1 MVEPCRVARV
11 ARVAGRAE
19 GALRFEHQRSL
30 GFERSHRACLI
41 FNSSKNHQTSTR
53 EVDLTF
59 SRMLADLIVRSKDVK
74 DHERLSLL
82 LESRFMSLL
91 LQLQLQ

>member
-1 MVEPCRVARV
+1 VVEPCRVARV

-41 FNSSKNHQTSTR
+41 LNSSKNHQTSTR

-59 SRMLADLIVRSKDVK
+59 SRMLADL
-74 DHERLSLL
+74 L
-82 LESRFMSLL
+82 
-91 LQLQLQ
+91 